1 MLQKLRDQTQSTAAK
16 IVVGLLV
23 FVLTVFGFG
32 AFNLFAT
39 GQQGVASVD
48 GDEITRNEFV
58 RASQLEAQRLAAELG
73 PEFDPA
79 DIDPRL
85 LEGRVLEQLIGR
97 KVLEAA
103 TDELGIGA
111 SQQAVARLVRSNPAF
126 QVDGAF
132 SEATYRLRVQNLGY
146 SPQQFLEETR
156 RAIAEDQ
163 LRLGVVDSSL
173 LTEWELRGAARLLS
187 QKRDFAYLTFNST
200 AYADQVD
207 VGDDEIRL
215 RFDENQL
222 DYQTEEKAD
231 AQYVQLSWGDLID
244 DPEIDITEEDIRAAY
259 EAERE
264 ASLANEQRN
273 SSHIL
278 LRITD
283 DRPEADAIAEINNI
297 RERVLGGEEFA
308 ELAKNISEDPGSAR
322 LGGDLGSA
330 GKGVFDPA
338 FEEALF
344 ALGEPGDLSEPVVS
358 QFGVHLIRLNDVVL
372 PTHPEFDEARDA
384 VASRLRE
391 DEARALFTERVRLL
405 DELVFENPD
414 ALEAAADAF
423 GLDVKSVSDVT
434 RDTGSDVFEFPEVRE
449 ALFTAEVFDEGRNSP
464 VIELNDASAV
474 AVRAVE
480 IYPPQVRPFDEVR
493 DEIAREIRSERA
505 FAAMNA
511 AADDAIASLESGD
524 SVSDV
529 ARRAGLEWQRL
540 TGASRTDNDADA
552 RVVRSAFDLPN
563 PGASRRSVGDVVLDG
578 GDRAV
583 VVVTR
588 VSDGN
593 LDNLSTAE
601 RDDIRRYLRSRAGQ
615 LDFSALYESAESRV
629 SIVRPTVDASG

>member
-187 QKRDFAYLTFNST
+187 QKRDFAYLTFNSA

-207 VGDDEIRL
+207 VSDDEIRL

-264 ASLANEQRN
+264 AALANEQRN

-278 LRITD
+278 LRVTD

-344 ALGEPGDLSEPVVS
+344 ELGEPGDLSEPVVS

-384 VASRLRE
+384 VAARLRE

-434 RDTGSDVFEFPEVRE
+434 RDAGPDVFEFPEVRE
-449 ALFTAEVFDEGRNSP
+449 ALFTSEVFDEGRNSP

-480 IYPPQVRPFDEVR
+480 IYPLQVRPFDEVR